1 MGTYNPVIVLIVNI
15 FRVLLIKKVM
25 DVFLSVDDIE
35 KKSLK
40 IGMGIY
46 CVLTTVMY
54 SIFQVSVVYEV
65 CNCLGI
71 TGLTCFYQEIWK
83 KRLWVSLVL
92 FSLDMANSLIV
103 FFVFGDLAKF
113 QQPAIQV
120 LLLLICTTLIN
131 HISNSSDRMNLAS
144 EGKEM
149 AFDRKQTLLLL
160 VIPTMSVIILS
171 VLMIGEL
178 EKMLAI
184 LICGCMLIINI
195 SVFYLYNILIENYMN
210 LRDSDIYKQQTYAYQ
225 NQIEVIMESQN
236 RVRALK
242 HDMKNHILALQAL
255 VQKNELRETNEYLDS
270 MQNFMNNPQEYVKT
284 GNDTID
290 SLLNY
295 KIQKAKEVL
304 NVVDVKINIPE
315 NLSLRSFDLNV
326 VLGNLLDNAIDAS
339 GETEDKQMK
348 ISIRLDKGILFL
360 NICNSCQGIADGKRF
375 FLETTKVDK
384 LNHGVGLKN
393 VRRIVEKYH
402 GDMEFI
408 CENGVMEA
416 DIMMYVKEM

>member
-1 MGTYNPVIVLIVNI
+1 MYSPVIVLIVNI
-15 FRVLLIKKVM
+15 LRVLLIKKVM

-40 IGMGIY
+40 IGMGLY
-46 CVLTTVMY
+46 CLLTTAMY

-71 TGLTCFYQEIWK
+71 IGLTYFYQEIWK

-103 FFVFGDLAKF
+103 FFVFGEVAKF
-113 QQPAIQV
+113 QQPAIQA
-120 LLLLICTTLIN
+120 LLLLICTTIIN
-131 HISNSSDRMNLAS
+131 HISNSTDRMNFAS

-149 AFDRKQTLLLL
+149 AFDRKQTLLLV
-160 VIPTMSVIILS
+160 VIPAMSVIILS
-171 VLMIGEL
+171 VLMLGEL
-178 EKMLAI
+178 EKMFAI
-184 LICGCMLIINI
+184 LICSCMLIINI
-195 SVFYLYNILIENYMN
+195 SVFYLYNVLIENYIH
-210 LRDSDIYKQQTYAYQ
+210 LRDNDIYKQQTYAYQ
-225 NQIEVIMESQN
+225 NQLEVIMESQN

-242 HDMKNHILALQAL
+242 HDMRNHILALQVL
-255 VQKNELRETNEYLDS
+255 VQKNEMREADKYLDS
-270 MQNFMNNPQEYVKT
+270 MQTFMNNPQEYVKT
-284 GNDTID
+284 GNDTVD

-295 KIQKAKEVL
+295 KIQKANEVL
-304 NVVDVKINIPE
+304 NVVETKISIPE
-315 NLSLRSFDLNV
+315 SLSLRSFDLNV

-339 GETEDKQMK
+339 MQTEDKELK

-360 NICNSCQGIADGKRF
+360 NICNSCQGIAGGRRD
-375 FLETTKVDK
+375 FLETTKEDK
-384 LNHGVGLKN
+384 VNHGIGLKN

-402 GDMEFI
+402 GDMEFL
-408 CENGVMEA
+408 CENGSMET